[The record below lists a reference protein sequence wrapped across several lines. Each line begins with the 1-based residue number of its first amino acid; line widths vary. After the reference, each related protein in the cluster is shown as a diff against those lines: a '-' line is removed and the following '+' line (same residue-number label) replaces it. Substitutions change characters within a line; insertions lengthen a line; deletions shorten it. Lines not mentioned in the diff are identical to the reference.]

1 MNHKFNTSRTT
12 ISKEEKKEIS
22 TEKDFIFRPLEIVED
37 DSNSITGLKTT
48 KATTKTST
56 SKKSERKYSFNIFD
70 GTNASGEY
78 ADYIYDGDSD
88 DERNDNQQTD
98 HWESVQ
104 NHI

>member
-1 MNHKFNTSRTT
+1 MNHELNTSRTT
-12 ISKEEKKEIS
+12 ILEEEKKKIS
-22 TEKDFIFRPLEIVED
+22 TEKYFIFRPLEIVED

-48 KATTKTST
+48 KVTTKTST

-70 GTNASGEY
+70 GTNATGAY
-78 ADYIYDGDSD
+78 ANYIYDGDSD

-98 HWESVQ
+98 HWDSVQ